1 MPDIPQREKNSI
13 FKGTKKSDENKAT
26 VSDSSTDVLMEEN
39 SPRRQDTVTREQIQV
54 AEEQSNIFIRILNS
68 IYEIIMGRSKEPQTV
83 DTVKVQHNDINKKSD
98 QQIYKKEPEQEKT
111 NKKQKEEIV
120 QGLDISTNS
129 NGKELEYKPVENK
142 IEVKNEVKGF
152 TETVFPQ
159 VQVEPQP
166 QKVPEVKKEI
176 KEDVE
181 VVAPKVQVEPKS
193 IILPEIKREENK
205 QEIKKET
212 KEIMETVFPQVQV
225 EPKSIILP
233 EIKGEEIKTEEKL
246 KDEPERVFV
255 ENKEPINTKK
265 INVEN
270 SIINTMHKSH
280 EYDLNSEWAHSLKRC
295 AYFDDD
301 SINISHTRWLLD
313 KTDEVN
319 SFISYLQTENTKA
332 GTKKYSAEEICT
344 NIGII
349 GSILSNQDVIDKN
362 IDRDMLKKTC
372 IEYVKNVHLEDNLHL
387 FIPAKSLVHIYNET
401 DDEKLRENI
410 NKKLLYTHS
419 FSARMFKTEEENSK
433 NCVVDEII
441 SKTAL
446 CGQIANSDGIL
457 LDTFK
462 KGVMDLNLAVLL
474 NNSQTLESLSNS
486 KACKEDETFG
496 AFINDRI
503 ELSKDKERVEK
514 IKNETKSQWVND
526 LIECVDNHDNNGISN
541 LLSNKR
547 EVEDFIYHLDY
558 IRKDS
563 RDRDDYST
571 QTLPDMKVVTTILSN
586 MDKLD
591 DTLDKDN
598 VKKACLGYIKDVKYY
613 HQMPK
618 DLLLDCYSKTKD
630 KEVQE
635 LITQKIFSS
644 PMETKS
650 VKGDQTQEDT
660 VYGRVATIFRN
671 IDKLDQIVDAGGPL
685 VEEIK
690 ENLKSANPTF
700 LLQHEEEFEKISNSK
715 LCENDKKFNK
725 SIKKKQ
731 QELNKTKKRFENKLQ
746 SKWVKSFQTENSS
759 KQKKLLKNDAE
770 VQDFVGYLLYTK
782 NQDHSK
788 ESYTEE
794 ILPKLQ
800 VMTALVSNS
809 NKFRPQAE
817 EICLDYLKSL
827 KYSDQLPKDLL
838 ASMYPFTNNQEL
850 KEVIAQKMFHPEIRE
865 DVPNKEQAQKEA
877 AKESYVAILK
887 NLSTVTAMQDGPL
900 EKEFKNYF
908 THVDTDQKIFKDVG
922 ISLCYLQNVD
932 ICRKDK
938 TFEAYVSNKVQQETS
953 KQAEMIAQ
961 AELRYMQKQEA
972 KRENSIFRKMFKKFA
987 KKDHGGETVQP
998 VEVIGTNSSKDIDE
1012 VIEIPDDIN
1021 TRAGVHKDKSMKVMS
1036 TVNTG
1041 ENAKNTPYEISGHK
1055 KQKNNGMEI

>member
-26 VSDSSTDVLMEEN
+26 VSNSSTNVLMEEN
-39 SPRRQDTVTREQIQV
+39 SPRQQDTVTKEQIQV

-68 IYEIIMGRSKEPQTV
+68 ICEIIMGRSKEPQTV

-111 NKKQKEEIV
+111 SEKQKEEIV
-120 QGLDISTNS
+120 QGLDMFANS
-129 NGKELEYKPVENK
+129 NGKELESKPVETK

-193 IILPEIKREENK
+193 IILPEKIKR
-205 QEIKKET
+205 
-212 KEIMETVFPQVQV
+212 
-225 EPKSIILP
+225 
-233 EIKGEEIKTEEKL
+233 EEIKTEEKL

-255 ENKEPINTKK
+255 ENKEPINTEK

-270 SIINTMHKSH
+270 SITNTIHKSH
-280 EYDLNSEWAHSLKRC
+280 EYDLNSEWARSLKGC

-301 SINISHTRWLLD
+301 STNISHTRWLLG

-332 GTKKYSAEEICT
+332 DTKKYSAEEICT

-349 GSILSNQDVIDKN
+349 GAILSNQDVIDKN

-401 DDEKLRENI
+401 DDEKLQESI
-410 NKKLLYTHS
+410 TQTLFYAYS
-419 FSARMFKTEEENSK
+419 FPAKMLKSEEERNKIYISDNLFSK
-433 NCVVDEII
+433 KAVC
-441 SKTAL
+441 T
-446 CGQIANSDGIL
+446 QIANSDGIL

-462 KGVMDLNLAVLL
+462 KGVMDLNLSVLL
-474 NNSQTLESLSNS
+474 DNSQTLESLSNS
-486 KACKEDETFG
+486 KACKEDEKFS

-503 ELSKDKERVEK
+503 ELSKDKERVQK

-650 VKGDQTQEDT
+650 VNGDQTQEDV
-660 VYGRVATIFRN
+660 VYGRVATIFKN
-671 IDKLDQIVDAGGPL
+671 IDKLDQIVNAGGPL
-685 VEEIK
+685 IEEIK
-690 ENLKSANPTF
+690 ENIKQANPTF

-731 QELNKTKKRFENKLQ
+731 QELNKAKKRFENKLQ
-746 SKWVKSFQTENSS
+746 SKWVKGFQTKSS
-759 KQKKLLKNDAE
+759 AKQDKLLTQDDE
-770 VQDFVGYLLYTK
+770 IQDFIGYLLYTK
-782 NQDHSK
+782 SQDHSK

-817 EICLDYLKSL
+817 EICLNYLKSL

-922 ISLCYLQNVD
+922 ISLYYLQNVD

-938 TFEAYVSNKVQQETS
+938 TFEAYVSNKVQQEAS
-953 KQAEMIAQ
+953 KQAEIIAQ
-961 AELRYMQKQEA
+961 AEDRYKKKQEA

-987 KKDHGGETVQP
+987 KKDHKKETAQLVK
-998 VEVIGTNSSKDIDE
+998 VADVKSSKDIDE

-1021 TRAGVHKDKSMKVMS
+1021 TRAGVHKDKSMQVMS
-1036 TVNTG
+1036 VVDT
-1041 ENAKNTPYEISGHK
+1041 SGNI
-1055 KQKNNGMEI
+1055 KNNSYVKNGRKQQVHNDIEI